1 MFVGAEFGSMAL
13 AGVAVTVTGALSAW
27 IAEAIAAAA
36 FFFAVSADCLALFA
50 AASASDFAL
59 AAR

>member
-1 MFVGAEFGSMAL
+1 MAL